1 MTQRLMY
8 FFKIA
13 KEANMAKDEN
23 GNPSVCYLRITFDL
37 KRPISEEEIEVVS
50 KTSQDGAIK
59 MAAKFLKKD
68 PSLLM
73 LISEQEYEESTEK
86 ESNMVSKLA

>member
-1 MTQRLMY
+1 MY

-37 KRPISEEEIEVVS
+37 KRPIGEEEVEIVS
-50 KTSQDGAIK
+50 KTSQNSAIK

-68 PSLLM
+68 PSLLT

-86 ESNMVSKLA
+86 ESDM